1 MAFYP
6 MAYLPPQFSNPTN
19 GENASGFILEA
30 YVAGTTSDASFYTFD
45 GTDIGSSITL
55 DSGGFTSSSPE
66 TSGNAFIPYLDDSV
80 RYKFVLTDPD
90 TLIKFTVDNVYD
102 PSIENSVAKIGSA
115 SNYLF
120 ATVATMATKTTVGG
134 DVVTPV
140 LGQKWST
147 QGFHSSGGGGHA
159 DYLITNDTPNGTSK
173 IDLGGGFT
181 ATLTNMGTA
190 ILSQYGGVGGNATQD
205 TAAFLAA
212 QATNLPILL
221 PPVTYANRYIIT
233 GEVEL
238 NDSSIVHGM
247 MPAMRMYDAS
257 ALTLEQAYI
266 GFADASSRFVGGSAA
281 NDRVRLD
288 WKGICFVGAN
298 GFAPDFAD
306 RVGYALG
313 IKTGNPDSAYGGTMI
328 NCYFHGFET
337 CWHNDWAYG
346 LDCHD
351 IGILNSKYGLI
362 FDDWNAS
369 MISKFYATGF
379 VIAIDTGAD
388 SSRSVFRDLEIYP
401 YQETEICVRC
411 NAGVSWEGFSYFED
425 FFPSAIGNDSVCI
438 AYQSS
443 RFSARPVVI
452 ENILFDCDKVDY
464 HITIGGT
471 GADAGDFVVPGVVR
485 NCKFKG
491 VGPQVG
497 VFGFGIHNDS
507 AGAATHPN
515 CVIEKIDISS
525 CSGLAYTDLTIAGSP
540 YLDYSAEPHT
550 FIIDN
555 TSTAISGASYTRLPL
570 DDTSSPPQYYT
581 NIESPFDTDRYIVK
595 KPGVYAV
602 SVLVRYQ
609 NTTGGALEPQAVL
622 RYNGSAVDVDTSNS
636 IAAGDFGSSR
646 LQFSAYLSLG
656 DQIYTD
662 GRLGDNVIEHNFSI
676 RYISEGL

>member
-1 MAFYP
+1 M
-6 MAYLPPQFSNPTN
+6 PQVTAPFEQFNDIDGDPLEN
-19 GENASGFILEA
+19 GQIYVGTAGVSAQPNQVSVYYDEA
-30 YVAGTTSDASFYTFD
+30 RTLLLSQPIRTLGGRPVNGNTPVNLYISANSYSVTVLDKN
-45 GTDIGSSITL
+45 GSL
-55 DSGGFTSSSPE
+55 VSSSLNVSSLAAE
-66 TSGNAFIPYLDDSV
+66 TIS
-80 RYKFVLTDPD
+80 LTGG
-90 TLIKFTVDNVYD
+90 LAGYMF
-102 PSIENSVAKIGSA
+102 S
-115 SNYLF
+115 
-120 ATVATMATKTTVGG
+120 TVATMATRTTIGG

-159 DYLITNDTPNGTSK
+159 DYLVTNDTPNGVDK
-173 IDLGGGFT
+173 IDLGDGLT
-181 ATLTNMGTA
+181 ATLTNRGTA
-190 ILSQYGGVGGNATQD
+190 ILTQYGGVGGDAAQD

-212 QATNLPILL
+212 QATNLPILI
-221 PPVTYANRYIIT
+221 PPVTYANRYLIT

-288 WKGICFVGAN
+288 WKGICFIGVN

-313 IKTGNPDSAYGGTMI
+313 VKTSNADSAYGGTMI

-351 IGILNSKYGLI
+351 IGILNSKYGLM

-369 MISKFYATGF
+369 TISKFYATGF

-401 YQETEICVRC
+401 YAETEICVRC

-425 FFPSAIGNDSVCI
+425 FTPTPIGNDSVCI

-452 ENILFDCDKVDY
+452 ENVLFDCDQVDY

-471 GADAGDFVVPGVVR
+471 GADAGDFAVPGVVA

-491 VGPQVG
+491 AGPQVG

-507 AGAATHPN
+507 TGAATHPN

-525 CSGLAYTDLTIAGSP
+525 CAGLAYTDLTIAGSP
-540 YLDYSAEPHT
+540 YLDYSTAPIT
-550 FIIDN
+550 YIIDN
-555 TSTAISGASYTRLPL
+555 TSTSISGGSYVRLPL
-570 DDTSSPPQYYT
+570 DDTSSPPQYYS
-581 NIESPFDTDRYIVK
+581 NVASPFDTNRFIVT
-595 KPGVYAV
+595 KPGVYEV
-602 SVLVRYQ
+602 SVVVRHQ
-609 NTTGGALEPQAVL
+609 NVSGGALEPQAVL
-622 RYNGSAVDVDTSNS
+622 RYNGSVVDVDTSNA
-636 IAAGDFGSSR
+636 IAAGDFGTAT
-646 LQFSAYLSLG
+646 LQFVDYLSLG
-656 DQIYTD
+656 DQIYTE
-662 GRLGDNVIEHNFSI
+662 GRNGSNVIEHNFKI
-676 RYISEGL
+676 KLISEGL